1 MEYNLWHTNRNKKSG
16 EVPSRCIIGS
26 TISVMYINIYIYTNT
41 YVQYVYMYLHT
52 L

>member
-26 TISVMYINIYIYTNT
+26 TISVMYINIYLYTT
-41 YVQYVYMYLHT
+41 ALEIRDDIVS
-52 L
+52 